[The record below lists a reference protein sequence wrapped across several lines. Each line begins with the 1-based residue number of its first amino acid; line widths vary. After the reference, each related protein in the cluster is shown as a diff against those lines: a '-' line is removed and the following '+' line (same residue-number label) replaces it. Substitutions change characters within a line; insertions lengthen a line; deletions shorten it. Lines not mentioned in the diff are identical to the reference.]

1 MTISDM
7 RILRKKYIIWTYM
20 IRDIVM
26 QTVGDAIKWPETC
39 IPQPIEI
46 LLPDEIVMFTH
57 GYRILSNIAN

>member
-1 MTISDM
+1 
-7 RILRKKYIIWTYM
+7 M

-46 LLPDEIVMFTH
+46 LLPNETVTFIHD
-57 GYRILSNIAN
+57 YRILNNIAN